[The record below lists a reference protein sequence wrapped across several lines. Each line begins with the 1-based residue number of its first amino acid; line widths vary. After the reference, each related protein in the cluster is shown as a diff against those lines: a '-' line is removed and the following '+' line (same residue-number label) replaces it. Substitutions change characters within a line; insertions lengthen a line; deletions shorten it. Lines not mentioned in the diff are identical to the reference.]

1 MSWKPIELET
11 HGIDAADQPGL
22 AVLVDDLASGSIPA
36 VIFRNAISSEGCKAI
51 IDRLVERELLFD
63 PADGVPDRFR
73 SAGIPEG
80 HYREGNSDTALQAWR
95 NESDGDQKLRIDI
108 GSSLGYRGSDR
119 EAFLTHSAES
129 NKLFDSLFDG
139 LTNPVD
145 RLYDSLANLAVGKDV
160 KTAVE
165 PDGRKYGQAIIRAHY
180 GGYSYAPH
188 FDSVRRRE
196 KRTDYQAYRFEYQ
209 FAGVLVLQKTVL
221 DGVAAQCRI
230 HRCFWEPEVQPYL
243 SNNNFHDYAEA
254 QKIPNADIILEPG
267 DLYFFNTGCIHEV
280 PGVAGDDAR
289 VVLATFI
296 GYSPDDPEVYVW
308 S

>member
-36 VIFRNAISSEGCKAI
+36 VIFRNTISSEGCKAI

-119 EAFLTHSAES
+119 EAFLTHSAE
-129 NKLFDSLFDG
+129 
-139 LTNPVD
+139 
-145 RLYDSLANLAVGKDV
+145 
-160 KTAVE
+160 
-165 PDGRKYGQAIIRAHY
+165 
-180 GGYSYAPH
+180 
-188 FDSVRRRE
+188 
-196 KRTDYQAYRFEYQ
+196 
-209 FAGVLVLQKTVL
+209 
-221 DGVAAQCRI
+221 
-230 HRCFWEPEVQPYL
+230 
-243 SNNNFHDYAEA
+243 
-254 QKIPNADIILEPG
+254 
-267 DLYFFNTGCIHEV
+267 
-280 PGVAGDDAR
+280 
-289 VVLATFI
+289 
-296 GYSPDDPEVYVW
+296 
-308 S
+308 